1 MSDEKSDLLGLKLE
15 RQVAQSEYSP
25 MSFSASGKQR
35 RLSRLFRH
43 ADQRALVLPVDE
55 GLISGPPHNL
65 SDLSSFFEAIQR
77 NPPDGVLLFAG
88 ALVRHWY
95 SLGQITAIVNLTA
108 SIEGV
113 NHTDK
118 ILCTCVDQAVAA
130 GADIVAV
137 HVNVT
142 SEHEASML
150 ENLGTVVRQ
159 SEQLGVPVLAI
170 MYPRKEGVEG
180 DDNYEEVKSSNP
192 DKYSKIVAHC
202 CRIGMELGA
211 DLIKTQYTG
220 SPETFER
227 VVQAVRPLPVMIA
240 GGPCRS
246 EEEMLA
252 SARGALKAGARG
264 ISFGRNIFERSHP
277 EDFLGR
283 LHSLIHHDL

>member
-1 MSDEKSDLLGLKLE
+1 
-15 RQVAQSEYSP
+15 

-43 ADQRALVLPVDE
+43 TDQRAVVLPVDE
-55 GLISGPPHNL
+55 SLISGPPRNL

-77 NPPDGVLLFAG
+77 SPPDGVLLFAG

-108 SIEGV
+108 SIKGV
-113 NHTDK
+113 NHTNK
-118 ILCTCVDQAVAA
+118 VLCTCVDEAVAA

-142 SEHEASML
+142 SEYEARML
-150 ENLGTVVRQ
+150 ANLGTIVRQ
-159 SEQLGVPVLAI
+159 AEHLGVPVLAI
-170 MYPRKEGVEG
+170 MYPRKEGLEG
-180 DDNYEEVKSSNP
+180 DDNYQKVKISSP
-192 DKYSKIVAHC
+192 DKYSKLVAHC

-227 VVQAVRPLPVMIA
+227 VVEAVRPLPVLIA
-240 GGPCRS
+240 GGPCSS
-246 EEEMLA
+246 EEDMWNTA
-252 SARGALKAGARG
+252 KGALKAGARG
-264 ISFGRNIFERSHP
+264 ISFGRNIFERSQP
-277 EDFLGR
+277 EEILGK
-283 LHSLIHHDL
+283 LCSLVHHDI